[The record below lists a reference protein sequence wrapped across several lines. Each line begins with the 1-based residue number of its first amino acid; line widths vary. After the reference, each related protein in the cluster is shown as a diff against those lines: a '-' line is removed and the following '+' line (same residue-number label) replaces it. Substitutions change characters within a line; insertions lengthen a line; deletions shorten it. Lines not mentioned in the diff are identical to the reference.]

1 MFGRWAALAATAYLL
16 FAVPVDAPSW
26 AHATYSPWLFAPTF
40 AQCLFYLTL
49 LAYRRMRRTRRRSW
63 AVVTGVALG
72 ITFLGHVVPAVL
84 LGCVIVAVTGASLFR
99 LWRRRKRRPSRYR
112 NRGRSELADLMLIVA
127 VAFVVGL
134 PLGFSLIG
142 HHHLKVENPLATY
155 WNWEYL
161 QLEHLPR
168 FLREWASLSTAV
180 ACAGAIGVIAM
191 RRRPVERRLVFTWLA
206 VAFAFLA
213 YSFVWQVAA
222 RYGVVLRQLAPG
234 YHFLFYLSSAKAVLY
249 GCGIAAIARCLL
261 WGAVRCKAVATET
274 RLPWQRVLVA
284 LGIAATLAKVY
295 PSYPTWFDLTRAPRT
310 ARERVLLTDNF
321 APYDWVMANAEPSD
335 VFLCND
341 RMSLLIVAP
350 AARKVVATNAAFS
363 SPYVDWQTRDA
374 DRAAMFAALRNGD
387 RERFAGLAAAYR
399 VTHVIVTDEGEQLA
413 GQPDP
418 PYLERVFESNRI
430 TIYRLALDD
439 ASAR

>member
-1 MFGRWAALAATAYLL
+1 MPESSEVRTKKRRKPRLDTLVPDLILLALCAVAFAHGVRVTAHLDWPYDLDQYRDVGIAQSFLDGQYPNDYLLLDETISYPPLTAALVASVSAITGSPPHVVDTRLGAYLNLLIPLCFYWLIARMFGRWAALAATAYLL

-161 QLEHLPR
+161 QL
-168 FLREWASLSTAV
+168 
-180 ACAGAIGVIAM
+180 
-191 RRRPVERRLVFTWLA
+191 
-206 VAFAFLA
+206 
-213 YSFVWQVAA
+213 
-222 RYGVVLRQLAPG
+222 
-234 YHFLFYLSSAKAVLY
+234 
-249 GCGIAAIARCLL
+249 
-261 WGAVRCKAVATET
+261 
-274 RLPWQRVLVA
+274 
-284 LGIAATLAKVY
+284 
-295 PSYPTWFDLTRAPRT
+295 
-310 ARERVLLTDNF
+310 
-321 APYDWVMANAEPSD
+321 
-335 VFLCND
+335 
-341 RMSLLIVAP
+341 
-350 AARKVVATNAAFS
+350 
-363 SPYVDWQTRDA
+363 
-374 DRAAMFAALRNGD
+374 
-387 RERFAGLAAAYR
+387 
-399 VTHVIVTDEGEQLA
+399 
-413 GQPDP
+413 
-418 PYLERVFESNRI
+418 
-430 TIYRLALDD
+430 
-439 ASAR
+439 